1 MVDIQASNAK
11 LIDRGAR
18 IIMEVAGTDYATA
31 QTALECADGSAKT
44 AIVMLVKGID
54 RREAVALLEKNDGF
68 LRRVL
73 EDAS

>member
-1 MVDIQASNAK
+1 
-11 LIDRGAR
+11 
-18 IIMEVAGTDYATA
+18 MEVAGTDYATA

-54 RREAVALLEKNDGF
+54 REKAVALLEKNDGF

-73 EDAS
+73 EDVSFLKG